1 MEEPHNFRSAFNGF
15 RREDVVRYIEYLN
28 KKNANLLN
36 QLTNENSSL
45 QDKLRQILQGDPE
58 ETEGLKA
65 QIDRLTSENQQLA
78 SENQQL
84 KEQLAALKEQQP
96 TQDLSVQELETYRR
110 AERTERAARERAEQ
124 IYRQATAV
132 LAQATTLV
140 EGSFD
145 QYRQAADQI
154 DGQLEQLRLAVDSS
168 KAALEQ
174 ATSAMYAIRPT
185 EE

>member
-1 MEEPHNFRSAFNGF
+1 MEEPHNFRSALNGF

-58 ETEGLKA
+58 ETDRLKA
-65 QIDRLTSENQQLA
+65 QIDQLTSENQKLTSENQQL
-78 SENQQL
+78 
-84 KEQLAALKEQQP
+84 KEELAALKEQKP
-96 TQDLSVQELETYRR
+96 AEDLSSQELEAYRR
-110 AERTERAARERAEQ
+110 AERTERAAKERAEQ
-124 IYRQATAV
+124 IYRQAAAV

-174 ATSAMYAIRPT
+174 ATNAMYAIRPT